1 MNWSQLLVE
10 ESAQL
15 LGRKFRHCLLAIL
28 WPLATSC
35 RQSAMLEAMAAVVS
49 QPEVPP
55 RAPLYLKGSR
65 DLRIDLLRGAAVAA
79 MVIDHVGGDRSWLYA
94 LTGGDKFYV
103 SAAEA
108 FVFLA
113 GI

>member
-1 MNWSQLLVE
+1 M
-10 ESAQL
+10 
-15 LGRKFRHCLLAIL
+15 
-28 WPLATSC
+28 ATAVSHPEIPGP
-35 RQSAMLEAMAAVVS
+35 ATAEAAD
-49 QPEVPP
+49 
-55 RAPLYLKGSR
+55 YLRGSR

-94 LTGGDKFYV
+94 LTGGDRFYV

-113 GI
+113 GIVAGTVYGPRAVRHGGAAALRLLRRAGVIYLWTVLL